1 MNPDEG
7 RINGTIIYKN
17 LRQKNTFSDDDDDL
31 KKLLESTT
39 NISNTLKTIP
49 TIRNLKEFFLLD

>member
-1 MNPDEG
+1 MNPEEG
-7 RINGTIIYKN
+7 RINGTIIYKD
-17 LRQKNTFSDDDDDL
+17 LRQKNTFSADDDDL

>member
-17 LRQKNTFSDDDDDL
+17 LRQKNTFSDDDVDL
-31 KKLLESTT
+31 KKVLESTT
-39 NISNTLKTIP
+39 NISNTSKRYLPLET
-49 TIRNLKEFFLLD
+49 

>member
-1 MNPDEG
+1 MNPEEG

-31 KKLLESTT
+31 KK
-39 NISNTLKTIP
+39 
-49 TIRNLKEFFLLD
+49 TIRIYYKYIKHPQNDTYH